1 MSSFDDILVHS
12 EELFREGLEALED
25 KRVVK
30 AFGQFDGGRC
40 PLISAGRSGRNTGQK
55 VS

>member
-30 AFGQFDGGRC
+30 AFGQFEAGR
-40 PLISAGRSGRNTGQK
+40 LSLTSAG
-55 VS
+55 